1 MNIIEFTPES
11 LPKVPAMLLRAAV
24 KSGQQAPAPQL
35 PQLVLRCDGLTADS
49 EKLDEYHDLLV
60 WHRDDVHPAWLH
72 CLALPLHLGLLL
84 DKGFPFKV
92 MGLVH
97 MENHIRQ
104 YRPVS
109 RHEKLSISCR
119 FDKLRRHRLGWQ
131 FSLLTDVQVG
141 TELVWQGRSVS
152 LVRQGDL
159 PKRNLPSTSANLP
172 DGEHWHLDAN
182 LGRQYAKVSGD
193 YNPIHLYPWSAR
205 FFGFKSQIIH
215 GMWSKARCITA
226 LAPVLG
232 GAFELGVSFR
242 KPVFLPCDVSF
253 HQQNDVDAGT
263 FTLGSMDGKD
273 LHLSGKYQSHPLAP
287 LN

>member
-1 MNIIEFTPES
+1 MNIRQFTPES
-11 LPKVPAMLLRAAV
+11 LPKVPTMLLRAAV

-35 PQLVLRCDGLTADS
+35 PELVLRCDGISACSD
-49 EKLDEYHDLLV
+49 KLDEYHELLA
-60 WHRDDVHPAWLH
+60 WRQESVHPAWLH

-104 YRPVS
+104 YRAVE

-131 FSLLTDVQVG
+131 FSLLTDIQVG
-141 TELVWQGRSVS
+141 EEMVWQGRSVS
-152 LVRQGDL
+152 LVRHGDL
-159 PKRNLPSTSANLP
+159 PKRSLPSSSANLP
-172 DGEHWHLDAN
+172 CGAQWHLDAN

-226 LAPVLG
+226 LAPIVG
-232 GAFELGVSFR
+232 EAFELSVSFR

-253 HQQNDVDAGT
+253 HHQPEPDKGS
-263 FTLGSMDGKD
+263 FTLGSADGHD
-273 LHLSGKYQSHPLAP
+273 LHLSGKYQRFPLAP

>member
-1 MNIIEFTPES
+1 MNIRQFTPES

-35 PQLVLRCDGLTADS
+35 PELVLRCEGLKADS
-49 EKLDEYHDLLV
+49 DKLDEYHELLA
-60 WHRDDVHPAWLH
+60 WDKEQVHPCWLH

-97 MENHIRQ
+97 MENHITQ

-131 FSLLTDVQVG
+131 FSLLTDIQVG
-141 TELVWQGRSVS
+141 EEMVWQGRSVS

-159 PKRNLPSTSANLP
+159 PKRSLPSSSANLP
-172 DGEHWHLDAN
+172 AGQLWHLDAS

-226 LAPVLG
+226 LAPLLG
-232 GAFELGVSFR
+232 EAYSLSVSFR
-242 KPVFLPCDVSF
+242 KPVFLPCEVSF
-253 HQQNDVDAGT
+253 HAEEGENGGS
-263 FTLGSMDGKD
+263 FTLGSAGGQD
-273 LHLSGKYQSHPLAP
+273 LHLSGKYQPVVTPH
-287 LN
+287 